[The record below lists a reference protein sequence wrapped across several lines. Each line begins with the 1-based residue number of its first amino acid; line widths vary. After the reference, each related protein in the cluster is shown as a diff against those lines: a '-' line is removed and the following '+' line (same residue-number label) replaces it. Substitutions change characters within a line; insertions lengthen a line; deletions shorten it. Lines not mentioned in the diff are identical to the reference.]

1 MAVLAFCFAQ
11 GIAAQIPGTAAPEKK
26 PQTNGELAT
35 PKPAAARVTQIDI
48 AGLRPLLKPDGKPL
62 LINFWATWCPPCRE
76 EFPDLV
82 KIDKEYR
89 GKIDL
94 ITITLDEPDAINTL
108 VPEFLASMNAEM
120 PAYLLH
126 TADEDAAM
134 KLVTREYA
142 GNLPLTILYT
152 STGSTAYLRKG
163 KFRYETVTAEINK
176 LFDAPLANRILS
188 TVDFVKIKDG
198 KRDEALYYYE
208 NNWRLYREEAL
219 RRGLIH
225 SYELIDA
232 KSPAGAEFDL
242 ILITRYRGAA
252 QLRESE
258 KNFEP
263 ILKQMRP
270 NGPLLKND
278 LKPDDFRQSVYL
290 YTGES
295 PFSAQK

>member
-1 MAVLAFCFAQ
+1 MTAILAIAFINQ
-11 GIAAQIPGTAAPEKK
+11 LAAQDTASTAAKDAPAGAAAAVK
-26 PQTNGELAT
+26 TT
-35 PKPAAARVTQIDI
+35 PKVTKIDI
-48 AGLRPLLKPDGKPL
+48 AGLKPLIKPDGKPL

-82 KIDKEYR
+82 KLDKEFG
-89 GKIDL
+89 GKIDI
-94 ITITLDEPDAINTL
+94 ITISMDDPIDIDTL
-108 VPEFLASMNAEM
+108 VPQFLAKMNAEM

-126 TADEDAAM
+126 TPDEEAAI
-134 KLVTREYA
+134 KLVTADYA
-142 GNLPLTILYT
+142 GNLPLTVLYEAN
-152 STGSTAYLRKG
+152 GKTAYVRKG
-163 KFRYETVTAEINK
+163 KIRYETVEGEINK
-176 LFDAPLANRILS
+176 LFDAPLAGKIFS

-198 KRDEALYYYE
+198 KRAEAIYYYE

-232 KSPAGAEFDL
+232 KSEANSDFDL
-242 ILITRYRGAA
+242 ILITRYLGPV
-252 QLRESE
+252 QLRDSE

-270 NGPLLKND
+270 NGPILKNEI
-278 LKPDDFRQSVYL
+278 KPADFRQSVFL

-295 PFSAQK
+295 PFTSTK